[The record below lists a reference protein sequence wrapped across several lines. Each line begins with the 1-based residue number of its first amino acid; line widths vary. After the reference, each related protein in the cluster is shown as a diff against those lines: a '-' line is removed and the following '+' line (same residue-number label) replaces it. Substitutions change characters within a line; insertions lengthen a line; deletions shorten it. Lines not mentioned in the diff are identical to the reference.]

1 MDDKSRDRLLVSEC
15 LAGSEAAWR
24 EFYARFVGLI
34 RSVAR
39 RHSSLLPDEVDDVV
53 QAAFLTLTTAL
64 KNFDPDQ
71 SLPRFV
77 CLVTDRVLIDEY
89 RKGRAAKRDGEVD
102 IPGDS
107 ETVDSIISA
116 VPADDDLQDER
127 VEKAE
132 QAVHLKAA
140 LDGLDPR
147 CRRLVT
153 LRFIDELSFKEIAHN
168 VGQTEN
174 TVTVQTRRCLDS
186 LRDKF
191 LHSRRRGRTP

>member
-1 MDDKSRDRLLVSEC
+1 MDNEGRDRFLVSEC

-34 RSVAR
+34 RSVVR
-39 RHSSLLPDEVDDVV
+39 RHSTLTADDIEDVV
-53 QAAFLTLTTAL
+53 QAAFLSLTTAL
-64 KNFDPDQ
+64 RNFDPDQ

-107 ETVDSIISA
+107 DTVDSIISA
-116 VPADDDLQDER
+116 VPAEDALQDER

-132 QAVHLKAA
+132 QAVRLKAA
-140 LDGLDPR
+140 MDGLDPR
-147 CRRLVT
+147 CQRLIT
-153 LRFIDELSFKEIAHN
+153 LRFIDELSFKEIAHAFD
-168 VGQTEN
+168 QTEN

-186 LRDKF
+186 LRERF
-191 LHSRRRGRTP
+191 LNPRRRGRTP